1 MTQLDPYLST
11 TYGELELAFSTLP
24 DREELLSIKESNVIY
39 YQRWVERWLQYIESG
54 EAIPTTYPYYPV
66 QTWQLGNQ
74 TWVALGGEV
83 VVDYSIYLKRL
94 LGQDLFVT
102 AYANDVM
109 AYIPSLRVL
118 REGGYEGDTSMRVY
132 GLPAP
137 WSPEVEHEIIK
148 EVQRQVG
155 VIQSNPVDE

>member
-1 MTQLDPYLST
+1 MTKLDPSLST
-11 TYGELELAFSTLP
+11 NYSQLELSYTDPL
-24 DREELLSIKESNVIY
+24 EVSELQLLATSDTQYQSQWASHWLKVIA
-39 YQRWVERWLQYIESG
+39 SG
-54 EAIPTTYPYYPV
+54 DPVPTSYPYYPV
-66 QTWQLGNQ
+66 QIWQLGNQ

-94 LGQDLFVT
+94 LGQELFVT

-137 WSPEVEHEIIK
+137 WSPEVEHEIIQ
-148 EVQRQVG
+148 EVQRQISI
-155 VIQSNPVDE
+155 IQSGPMDK